1 MYGLAPPEAKKTFT
15 SKTALEDAV
24 SHIIA
29 DIFAKDL
36 DIIRKA
42 EELCSKYSATL
53 VTARKSK
60 RGKKGE
66 QSSGGSLPNTM
77 SIDFDENENADYA
90 ECVQNSHSFMND
102 TSNNF
107 KKDDLV
113 TFKNYLNFSRPVTS
127 ILAHQVLAINR
138 ANERGVI
145 TVKIHL
151 SPQVQHNCA
160 TFVSQ
165 KYFPTTNRIHWDFV
179 MSAFNDA
186 WKRLIDPHLVRSIRT
201 KLTTSAQD
209 ASLEVFSENLRRL
222 LMTAPLRIPVSSSDS
237 TVKSDND
244 IGMIS
249 SASGAPGDRLPVIG
263 LDPGWRNGC
272 KWAACDP
279 HGNVLSTGILWP
291 PHTLSAIPPKKLSM
305 QNEPMSNNGLGAL
318 TAAMQRH
325 QIETIALGNGQGS
338 RQTGSWLAHLI
349 EIQHFKPLNVRYAVV
364 SECGAS
370 YYSASNLAC
379 TELPDL
385 NVSFRGAVSI
395 ARRLQD
401 PLAELVKV
409 EPKHLG
415 VGMYQHDIPVNQLT
429 SAVHNVM
436 EECISFVGVDLN
448 AAPLH
453 ILSRVAGLSEMKA
466 KAILTYRSQIGPFRS
481 RADLLKVKGI
491 GQATFAQ
498 CAGFVRVKPTYSTTT
513 LDGTKDVE
521 MISISSG
528 DDDGD
533 DLTCDTKI
541 TNISTGSTKRKHI
554 SNEFNKKRK
563 KPRIMEV
570 TVTDQSDV
578 NCFNP
583 LDQTAVHPD
592 SYEVA
597 ASIISLLQLNL
608 TDVGSVKMR
617 AAATQFMIS
626 EDRDKRLEQFCSKTV
641 GLDTLRDII
650 VALTRPL
657 DFDERQDCFT
667 PLFHSTVMKIS
678 DLRKGMQVKGRV
690 ENVTTFGAFCD
701 IGVEENA
708 YIPRHAYPRNC
719 PTSNLKITNDTSAG
733 IGVSD
738 GGNIHHKMFT
748 LRLGDR
754 IKAIVSSV
762 DIKYKRVALD
772 KVSVMT

>member
-1 MYGLAPPEAKKTFT
+1 MYSLAPPEAKKTFT

-42 EELCSKYSATL
+42 EELCSKYIATL
-53 VTARKSK
+53 VTAKKSK
-60 RGKKGE
+60 RGKKVE
-66 QSSGGSLPNTM
+66 QSSGGNLPNSM
-77 SIDFDENENADYA
+77 SIDFDENENADDA
-90 ECVQNSHSFMND
+90 ECIQNSHSSMNN
-102 TSNNF
+102 TNNNS

-113 TFKNYLNFSRPVTS
+113 TFKNYLNFSRPVSS

-222 LMTAPLRIPVSSSDS
+222 LMTAPLRIPVSSNDS
-237 TVKSDND
+237 TVKNEND

-291 PHTLSAIPPKKLSM
+291 PHTLSAIPPKKLSV
-305 QNEPMSNNGLGAL
+305 QNGPMSNNGLGAL
-318 TAAMQRH
+318 TA
-325 QIETIALGNGQGS
+325 
-338 RQTGSWLAHLI
+338 
-349 EIQHFKPLNVRYAVV
+349 
-364 SECGAS
+364 
-370 YYSASNLAC
+370 
-379 TELPDL
+379 
-385 NVSFRGAVSI
+385 
-395 ARRLQD
+395 
-401 PLAELVKV
+401 
-409 EPKHLG
+409 
-415 VGMYQHDIPVNQLT
+415 
-429 SAVHNVM
+429 
-436 EECISFVGVDLN
+436 
-448 AAPLH
+448 
-453 ILSRVAGLSEMKA
+453 
-466 KAILTYRSQIGPFRS
+466 
-481 RADLLKVKGI
+481 VKGI

-528 DDDGD
+528 DDNDGD
-533 DLTCDTKI
+533 DLTCDTQI
-541 TNISTGSTKRKHI
+541 TNIFTGSTKRKHI
-554 SNEFNKKRK
+554 SNESNKKCK
-563 KPRIMEV
+563 KRRIMDV

-597 ASIISLLQLNL
+597 ANIISLLQLNL
-608 TDVGSVKMR
+608 TDVGSMKMR
-617 AAATQFMIS
+617 TAATQFMIS

-641 GLDTLRDII
+641 GLDTLRDIL

-708 YIPRHAYPRNC
+708 YIPRHEYPRNC
-719 PTSNLKITNDTSAG
+719 STSNLKITSGTSTTG

-738 GGNIHHKMFT
+738 GGDIHHKMFT

-754 IKAIVSSV
+754 IKATVSSV
-762 DIKYKRVALD
+762 DIKYKRVALH
-772 KVSVMT
+772 KVFVMT